1 MKVISR
7 KEAAVKGLSRFYTG
21 KPCVHGHVA
30 ERFVS
35 NGVCV
40 ECAAK
45 HAANYRESVNSILKQ
60 AREMGVQA

>member
-1 MKVISR
+1 M
-7 KEAAVKGLSRFYTG
+7 
-21 KPCVHGHVA
+21 HGHVA

-60 AREMGVQA
+60 AREMRACQ